1 MFLAAIVLAV
11 IVIAAGVL
19 FTKVVKGALRLFR
32 SGNSESSP
40 SQKDEVK
47 EKKQKAEAKPVEKEE
62 TKSESV
68 SEEPVLEEELGNRYA
83 AARHSGISE
92 IFWKKDTDWKIDSK
106 AIVDKCVTVSPL
118 TYLEMNNRVMA
129 GGDFRGFNLIIDE
142 GSKLTLTYLGQAVA
156 TLTRIENITT
166 QTVDGKE
173 TSVTSISYRTH
184 TFPPRLALDMVP
196 KDLERMLGAV
206 ESIRSCGGNP
216 EKVFE
221 AMTTSFTNPDNT
233 TFLKENID
241 PKIQAKESKSVR
253 ESQGQS
259 TKEKNGIGSHP
270 KKMM

>member
-47 EKKQKAEAKPVEKEE
+47 DKKQKAEAKPVEKEE

-106 AIVDKCVTVSPL
+106 AIVDKCVTISPL
-118 TYLEMNNRVMA
+118 TYLEMNNRIMA
-129 GGDFRGFNLIIDE
+129 GSDFRGFNLIIDE

-156 TLTRIENITT
+156 TLSRIEEKEVR
-166 QTVDGKE
+166 TVDDKK
-173 TSVTSISYRTH
+173 VVFISEMYRTN
-184 TFPPRLALDMVP
+184 TFPPRLNKDTTPSDLD
-196 KDLERMLGAV
+196 RMLYATS
-206 ESIRSCGGNP
+206 EISLSDGNP
-216 EKVFE
+216 QTVAEL
-221 AMTTSFTNPDNT
+221 MTGYFTDADNIQL
-233 TFLKENID
+233 LKETID
-241 PKIQAKESKSVR
+241 PKIQAKESQAAKM
-253 ESQGQS
+253 
-259 TKEKNGIGSHP
+259 GINEHKTDAVNHSNVL
-270 KKMM
+270 